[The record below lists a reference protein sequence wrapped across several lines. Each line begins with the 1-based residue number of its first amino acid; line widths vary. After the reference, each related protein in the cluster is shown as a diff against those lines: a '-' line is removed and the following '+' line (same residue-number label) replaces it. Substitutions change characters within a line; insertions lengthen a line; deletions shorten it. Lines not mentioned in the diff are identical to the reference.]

1 MTSRYGTRHS
11 LGTRAALEVAA
22 QRAADRTRFIV
33 KVQRPLSSNEADPPA
48 LVYDEAES
56 FLMFAPMTPDV
67 CRLLGDEL
75 KVYAYAYLVGKTL
88 HPRRPRARP
97 AMVTR
102 CTRRSITT
110 RTTRSRPSGC
120 GA

>member
-22 QRAADRTRFIV
+22 LRRAEARFIV
-33 KVQRPLSSNEADPPA
+33 KVQRPLASSEPDPPA

-56 FLMFAPMTPDV
+56 FLAFVPMTPDV

-75 KVYAYAYLVGKTL
+75 KVYAYAYREGGTL
-88 HPRRPRARP
+88 HLDGRAP
-97 AMVTR
+97 AQ
-102 CTRRSITT
+102 
-110 RTTRSRPSGC
+110 PW
-120 GA
+120 